1 LLAPTRRPWRPAPA
15 DVSPAQPESHDYTAP
30 RTRGDDSLSRKLHII
45 SFSGV
50 RLGFIAD
57 SSSLATLI
65 GLCRTKRKL
74 SELPQK
80 ARRKKMARDI
90 DTDTGR
96 PYIKINHPATTR
108 KE

>member
-1 LLAPTRRPWRPAPA
+1 MTWHPGPEATTALAANFI
-15 DVSPAQPESHDYTAP
+15 D
-30 RTRGDDSLSRKLHII
+30 

-57 SSSLATLI
+57 SSSPVTLI
-65 GLCRTKRKL
+65 GLCRTKWQL

-80 ARRKKMARDI
+80 ARRTKMARNI
-90 DTDTGR
+90 DLDSGR
-96 PYIKINHPATTR
+96 PFIKINRLATAR